1 VISVNYKWKVF
12 STQIGGYMIPKT
24 SGIESER
31 IYIYQA
37 VFNRFLLLEGVVY
50 EKMIF
55 IIFFLTF
62 IVKHLTFVS
71 YFLIFESICE
81 WIGFPF

>member
-1 VISVNYKWKVF
+1 MIS
-12 STQIGGYMIPKT
+12 KT

-31 IYIYQA
+31 ICIYHTI
-37 VFNRFLLLEGVVY
+37 FNRFLLLERVVY